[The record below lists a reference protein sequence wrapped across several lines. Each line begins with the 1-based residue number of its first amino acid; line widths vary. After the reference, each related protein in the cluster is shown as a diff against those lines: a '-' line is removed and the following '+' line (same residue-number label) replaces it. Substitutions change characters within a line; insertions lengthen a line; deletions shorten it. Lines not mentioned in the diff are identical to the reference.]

1 MLCWTPS
8 PILRGSAGVSSQSD
22 AGAPALGSPP
32 AAAVGTHASEAW
44 IGLIRVL
51 LLLSL
56 VPALWFGTIPIAHPA
71 LNGVI
76 VLVGGYIIVLA
87 LGPRHFPVLRR
98 ADLIVVIDLFIT
110 TLIVI
115 ISGNLSSPF
124 LYVYYLTILEAAARL
139 NVRQALAASLATT
152 GTIVFLWVRVGHAE
166 TFETPEFRLGA
177 FIAGGFFV
185 ALLFGILVQEFRAVR
200 ERMQWAQLLDQR
212 LRDAT
217 AQLQEQLRELQ
228 FYNDL
233 ASRLAGELRV
243 DEVLTILLHV
253 FLETT
258 ELPAGVAYVY
268 DENGDRHV
276 AATHG
281 YASGEA
287 DHSLRYLPL
296 PALPDK
302 TADGDVVVLPGPTQR
317 GEPEGPMACIPLIRT
332 GHLRAWLCG
341 VGEAPHSITDS
352 IRRRLQGMA
361 AQGVSALEAAL
372 LHERVRHLAATD
384 SLTGLANRRSFF
396 ERLGNELARS
406 RRTGAALSVALLD
419 LNGFKTVNDT
429 RGHRIGDDALIRV
442 AGMLTRNTRTYDLV
456 ARFGG
461 DEFTLLL
468 PETTKGEAEEIVGRL
483 RTMETPAP
491 DGRPDDFGLSFSW
504 GIATWPEDGAESE
517 QLLQVADHR
526 LYAMKQRLYHQ
537 ELSRP
542 T

>member
-1 MLCWTPS
+1 
-8 PILRGSAGVSSQSD
+8 
-22 AGAPALGSPP
+22 
-32 AAAVGTHASEAW
+32 
-44 IGLIRVL
+44 
-51 LLLSL
+51 
-56 VPALWFGTIPIAHPA
+56 LWFGTIPIAHPA

-76 VLVGGYIIVLA
+76 VLVGGYIILLA
-87 LGPRHFPVLRR
+87 LGPRHLPVLRR
-98 ADLIVVIDLFIT
+98 ADLIVVLDLLVI
-110 TLIVI
+110 TLIVV

-152 GTIVFLWVRVGHAE
+152 GTIVLLWVRVGHAE
-166 TFETPEFRLGA
+166 ELKTPEFRLGV

-185 ALLFGILVQEFRAVR
+185 ALLFGILIQEFRAVR
-200 ERMQWAQLLDQR
+200 ERMQWAKWLDQR

-217 AQLQEQLRELQ
+217 AQLQEQLREMQ
-228 FYNDL
+228 FYNEL

-258 ELPAGVAYVY
+258 DLPKGVAYVY
-268 DENGDRHV
+268 EENGDRHV
-276 AATHG
+276 VATHG
-281 YASGEA
+281 YPSGEA
-287 DHSLRYLPL
+287 AQSLRYLSL
-296 PALPDK
+296 PALPDA
-302 TADGDVVVLPGPTQR
+302 TADGEVIVFPGPTQSD
-317 GEPEGPMACIPLIRT
+317 EPESPTACIPLIRA

-341 VGEAPHSITDS
+341 IGETPRAITDS
-352 IRRRLQGMA
+352 IRRRLRGMV

-372 LHERVRHLAATD
+372 LHEQVRHLAATD

-396 ERLGNELARS
+396 ERFTNELARS
-406 RRTGAALSVALLD
+406 QRTGAALSIALLD

-429 RGHRIGDDALIRV
+429 RGHRVGDDALIRV
-442 AGMLTRNTRTYDLV
+442 AGVLTRNTRTYDLV

-468 PETTKGEAEEIVGRL
+468 PETTRGEAEEIVGRL
-483 RTMETPAP
+483 GTMETPAP
-491 DGRPDDFGLSFSW
+491 EGRPDDLSLRFSW
-504 GIATWPEDGAESE
+504 GIASWPEDGAESE

-526 LYAMKQRLYHQ
+526 LYAMKEQLYHR